1 LTFSARTGAL
11 LGFFLAA
18 ILATAQSA
26 SAHEATLHGLVLA
39 TLPAKAELVVRYDG
53 FLGKPGGIATFRVLP
68 AAAIRHVKIG
78 ESVSALADI
87 DETPWTLESVSS
99 TGSEQL
105 TGAAPAPADVSSV
118 LRNVHHVSVGE
129 FAPGAE
135 FVDQRGAPFALS
147 ALHGQMVVMAFVYS
161 RCRDA
166 RACPLISA
174 KFHTLQEKLR
184 GRPVHLVEVTL
195 DPAFD
200 RPNVLAR
207 YGEAFGAN
215 PSRWTLA
222 TGDPEKVLD
231 FAAQFDVTAFP
242 DERIG
247 LIHPERTVIVDQ
259 YGTIRELIDE
269 SSWSPGEIMATID
282 HDQHL
287 ASNPLER
294 LNLWMSSAAVAVCGN
309 SVAGFSG
316 FTDLLTVIGISAFFG
331 FLIWKLGRS
340 IARGA
345 T

>member
-1 LTFSARTGAL
+1 M
-11 LGFFLAA
+11 
-18 ILATAQSA
+18 
-26 SAHEATLHGLVLA
+26 
-39 TLPAKAELVVRYDG
+39 PAKAEVVVRYDP
-53 FLGKPGGIATFRVLP
+53 FLGNAGGTATFRLLP
-68 AAAIRHVKIG
+68 ASAVRALRTG
-78 ESVSALADI
+78 ESITATADV
-87 DETPWTLESVSS
+87 DETPWTLEAVAS
-99 TGSEQL
+99 TGTRVL
-105 TGAAPAPADVSSV
+105 TSAVAASPDYSSV

-129 FAPGAE
+129 FAPAAD
-135 FVDQRGAPFALS
+135 FVDQRGRPFALRD
-147 ALHGQMVVMAFVYS
+147 LRGQMVVMAFVYS
-161 RCRDA
+161 RCKDA

-184 GRPVHLVEVTL
+184 GQPVHLVEVTL

-200 RPNVLAR
+200 RPNILAR
-207 YGEAFGAN
+207 YGDAFGTD

-222 TGDPEKVLD
+222 TGDPDKVLD

-247 LIHPERTVIVDQ
+247 LIHPERTVVIDQ

-269 SSWSPGEIMATID
+269 SSWSPDEISSTIY
-282 HDQHL
+282 HDEHL
-287 ASNPLER
+287 ASNPFER
-294 LNLWMSSAAVAVCGN
+294 LNLWLSSAAVAVCGN

-316 FTDLLTVIGISAFFG
+316 FTDLLTVMGISAFFG

>member
-1 LTFSARTGAL
+1 M
-11 LGFFLAA
+11 
-18 ILATAQSA
+18 
-26 SAHEATLHGLVLA
+26 
-39 TLPAKAELVVRYDG
+39 PAKAEVVVRYDP
-53 FLGKPGGIATFRVLP
+53 FPGHAAGTATFRLVP
-68 AAAIRHVKIG
+68 ASAVRSLRSG
-78 ESVSALADI
+78 ESISATADV
-87 DETPWTLESVSS
+87 DETPWTLESVSR
-99 TGSEQL
+99 
-105 TGAAPAPADVSSV
+105 TGAQALTSATAAAPDYSGV
-118 LRNVHHVSVGE
+118 LRNVHHVSIGE
-129 FAPGAE
+129 FVPATD
-135 FVDQRGAPFALS
+135 FVDQRGRPFALRD
-147 ALHGQMVVMAFVYS
+147 LRGQMVVMAFVYS
-161 RCRDA
+161 RCKDA

-184 GRPVHLVEVTL
+184 DQPVHLVEVTL

-200 RPNVLAR
+200 RPRVLAR
-207 YGEAFGAN
+207 YGEAFGAD

-222 TGDPEKVLD
+222 TGDPDKVLD

-247 LIHPERTVIVDQ
+247 LIHPERTVVIDQ

-269 SSWSPGEIMATID
+269 SSWSPGEISSTIYND
-282 HDQHL
+282 EHL

-294 LNLWMSSAAVAVCGN
+294 LNLWLSSAAVAVCGN

-340 IARGA
+340 IARGS